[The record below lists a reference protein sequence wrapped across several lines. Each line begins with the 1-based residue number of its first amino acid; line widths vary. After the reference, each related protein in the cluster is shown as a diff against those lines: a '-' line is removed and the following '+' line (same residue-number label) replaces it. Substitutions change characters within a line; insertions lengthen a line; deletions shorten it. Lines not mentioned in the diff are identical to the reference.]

1 MNPQA
6 VSEMV
11 GQQVQQRLEH
21 LKQSLMEGLTKQ
33 LQDVRLGR
41 PPPRSAEGDAPM
53 GQGPLA
59 HEEEV
64 SDNTSLDGPDWSMY
78 LTGAKVHPSTDAG
91 SALSNLFGKT
101 PALTLIQHRKGKI
114 CPYEGVPS
122 TPPARHQHYW
132 DRQWAAVQQK

>member
-1 MNPQA
+1 
-6 VSEMV
+6 MV
-11 GQQVQQRLEH
+11 DQQVQQRLEH
-21 LKQSLMEGLTKQ
+21 LKQSLMEGLAKQ
-33 LQDVRLGR
+33 LQDVHLGR

-53 GQGPLA
+53 GQGPVA
-59 HEEEV
+59 DEEEV
-64 SDNTSLDGPDWSMY
+64 SDDTSLDGPDWSMY